1 MDGNPP
7 KGKAKTAPK
16 QRVTKAEAQAKAEEV
31 FPPGAPLTEAE
42 LMRRAKGAFS
52 NLTGEQVTVGMRLVK
67 FFARYRNVTPDDVAR
82 QWFADMLYRESHPDP
97 GMADVRG
104 STTFAEDGRAIITAY
119 RAHDFSTLVHEVGHV
134 FRRNVAPD
142 MLALMDEMYGVKG
155 GKWTTGAEERF
166 ARDME
171 RYLLDGLLPEGAEAA
186 PFKAFRRF
194 LLDVYPEGSKERAAL
209 EEDSKDNEYVRGLMR
224 KILGNEMGHGEQ
236 DTDLDV
242 DQYVAGRLKQGKVEE
257 GERFAKEA
265 QEAAENDVARAKTDF
280 KPLLQRGAVQP
291 SDERTSALAVD
302 ALVTSRG
309 DKAKAVDLLV
319 GKLPP
324 DAQASGRTHIAA
336 AVETVDTLRRSMAM
350 AENIDALRAKFVGE
364 GQPDADRRASMFDTV
379 YRHHWRSN
387 NIEGVAS
394 QTVSDDVLQ
403 AVLNSVGQQN
413 RGQWSDVVADRMARM
428 MERPD
433 IKQVLQEIR
442 DRDMASVLTIDQA
455 RRLADEAWEMGTT
468 IAGVRNL
475 PVELLMLKDTAA
487 SAVHNLSLVEDA
499 YHRGEVPSSAVREA
513 ERLAVKAA
521 GQYRQIATDAGR
533 MLRLTQVD
541 AQTRA
546 GYIEATPDMSAR
558 GGQPDSTVV
567 RFGKPVVARTM
578 AAAPRRANL
587 LREFPAELQQSRG
600 PAPKEMANQTV
611 RRMQALVDFAYGAIV
626 DDGIGDIAT
635 FRAALRD
642 VVGDHPSAMAMAD
655 DAWFIA
661 VLQVDRDNPAAGAR
675 AARKTM
681 DPVPP
686 AGDGDAG
693 DAPARPRGRTPRQ
706 PATDPSTRPS
716 EATGEIP
723 GLNVPPPPES
733 AAKAPRAPRKPRT
746 VPEVKETA
754 HQRFLRV
761 LNESAMRTARET
773 DRLQTNPDK
782 SIEIAWT
789 DAEWDE
795 YLRLR
800 EVRRWKP
807 GHRGNEVELY
817 DPSTPRDHYDI
828 LDSSA
833 TGRDA
838 ATINELLELNG
849 RVLPHLQKW
858 RTESLMERQMAI
870 TNSNLLSGMMTQV
883 RNLSTNIAN
892 FAMGVAQVGV
902 TEAAR
907 VPYRIARN
915 NAIAKRVFGLSDVA
929 ETDAATGGDFK
940 SFWEGAVSGFA
951 DGRHD
956 LDMLLRT
963 GIERDQAIGGIVPY
977 GAYTETKL
985 GKYKVASSAWRFGI
999 MMTRA
1004 GDTIART
1011 MSAYGF
1017 LNMKAHRIAL
1027 AEHAKDVSVNVAARR
1042 KEIFRIMTDPTVP
1055 PKEVKPYLQA
1065 IQDARQQG
1073 ARFTFQED
1081 NAFADMV
1088 IRFREFVSI
1097 PMPFGAGDF
1106 KPLFWIGGRFVKTPI
1121 NIAKQLM
1128 EFDPIYA
1135 MVKMANRNVSE
1146 SERQAVFGKF
1156 IVANV
1161 VVAALAAMQKAGWI
1175 DIRTRTPKDEQELS
1189 KVEGRQDYSIKFQSG
1204 RVLNY
1209 KLLYPF
1215 NVMALAAAAL
1225 TEERQEDNQFQQ
1237 AAMRALAATIGRAEL
1252 FMDMP
1257 VINTMNL
1264 LMDEVMDKGI
1274 KEGSVKLVANLAKPM
1289 IPFIG
1294 ALGNIRR
1301 MVDPAW
1307 RDTVE
1312 PNDPGTTFFN
1322 QFKNQMPLISKSLPP
1337 KRSGTGVKYPQV
1349 GMHGNPWA
1357 RWTAA
1362 VNPAAMNAPL
1372 EPRDLVPQYKPSTNE
1387 EVPNTPETRRY
1398 YAAIE
1403 NEKIRLRYAPAKAQA
1418 TIRIESGDETKTVML
1433 SARDASAFYK
1443 HVGYSVLE
1451 ALGDLIHSE
1460 WYRNLPSDKDRRE
1473 EMKNAAQAARTK
1485 ARDQFTEWVRA
1496 KYEKRYLKSN

>member
-1 MDGNPP
+1 
-7 KGKAKTAPK
+7 
-16 QRVTKAEAQAKAEEV
+16 
-31 FPPGAPLTEAE
+31 
-42 LMRRAKGAFS
+42 
-52 NLTGEQVTVGMRLVK
+52 
-67 FFARYRNVTPDDVAR
+67 
-82 QWFADMLYRESHPDP
+82 
-97 GMADVRG
+97 
-104 STTFAEDGRAIITAY
+104 
-119 RAHDFSTLVHEVGHV
+119 
-134 FRRNVAPD
+134 
-142 MLALMDEMYGVKG
+142 
-155 GKWTTGAEERF
+155 
-166 ARDME
+166 ME
-171 RYLLDGLLPEGAEAA
+171 
-186 PFKAFRRF
+186 
-194 LLDVYPEGSKERAAL
+194 
-209 EEDSKDNEYVRGLMR
+209 
-224 KILGNEMGHGEQ
+224 
-236 DTDLDV
+236 
-242 DQYVAGRLKQGKVEE
+242 
-257 GERFAKEA
+257 
-265 QEAAENDVARAKTDF
+265 
-280 KPLLQRGAVQP
+280 
-291 SDERTSALAVD
+291 
-302 ALVTSRG
+302 
-309 DKAKAVDLLV
+309 
-319 GKLPP
+319 
-324 DAQASGRTHIAA
+324 
-336 AVETVDTLRRSMAM
+336 
-350 AENIDALRAKFVGE
+350 
-364 GQPDADRRASMFDTV
+364 
-379 YRHHWRSN
+379 
-387 NIEGVAS
+387 
-394 QTVSDDVLQ
+394 
-403 AVLNSVGQQN
+403 
-413 RGQWSDVVADRMARM
+413 
-428 MERPD
+428 
-433 IKQVLQEIR
+433 
-442 DRDMASVLTIDQA
+442 SVLTIDHA

-468 IAGVRNL
+468 IARVRNL
-475 PVELLMLKDTAA
+475 PVKLLMLKDTAA
-487 SAVHNLSLVEDA
+487 SAVHNLSLIEDA
-499 YHRGEVPSSAVREA
+499 FHRGEVPSSAVREA
-513 ERLAVKAA
+513 ERLAVKAS
-521 GQYRQIATDAGR
+521 GRYRAETTDIARA
-533 MLRLTQVD
+533 LRFTQVE
-541 AQTRA
+541 AEA
-546 GYIEATPDMSAR
+546 GHIEATPDMSPR
-558 GGQPDSTVV
+558 GVQPDSTVV
-567 RFGKPVVARTM
+567 GFNKPFVARTM
-578 AAAPRRANL
+578 DAAPRRANL
-587 LREFPAELQQSRG
+587 RREFPAELQQSRG

-626 DDGIGDIAT
+626 DDGIGDFPA
-635 FRAALRD
+635 FREALRKEI
-642 VVGDHPSAMAMAD
+642 GDNPSAMAMAD
-655 DAWFIA
+655 DAWTIA
-661 VLQVDRDNPAAGAR
+661 VLQVTRDNPAAAAR

-686 AGDGDAG
+686 AGDGDAPAA
-693 DAPARPRGRTPRQ
+693 APARPRGRTPRR
-706 PATDPSTRPS
+706 PAVDPSTRPP
-716 EATGEIP
+716 EATGELP
-723 GLNVPPPPES
+723 ELDVPPPPES

-746 VPEVKETA
+746 VPEVEETA

-773 DRLQTNPDK
+773 DRLRTNPDK

-789 DAEWDE
+789 DAEFDE

-800 EVRRWKP
+800 EVRRWKADY
-807 GHRGNEVELY
+807 GLNEVDLY
-817 DPSTPRDHYDI
+817 DPATPRDMYDI

-838 ATINELLELNG
+838 ATINELLELQG

-907 VPYRIARN
+907 VPYRLARN

-963 GIERDQAIGGIVPY
+963 GIERDQAIGGIVPH

-985 GKYKVASSAWRFGI
+985 GKYKMASNAWRFGI

-1027 AEHAKDVSVNVAARR
+1027 AERAKDASVNVAARR

-1055 PKEVKPYLQA
+1055 PKEVKPYLQT

-1128 EFDPIYA
+1128 EFDPTYA

-1189 KVEGRQDYSIKFQSG
+1189 KVEGRQDYSIKFKSG

-1294 ALGNIRR
+1294 AIGNIRR

-1322 QFKNQMPLISKSLPP
+1322 QFKNQMPLISKSLPL

-1372 EPRDLVPQYKPSTNE
+1372 EPRDLVPQYKPSTDE
-1387 EVPNTPETRRY
+1387 KVPNTPETRRY
-1398 YAAIE
+1398 YAAIR
-1403 NEKIRLRYAPAKAQA
+1403 NEGIRLRYTPAKAQA

-1433 SARDASAFYK
+1433 SARDASAFHK

-1451 ALGDLIHSE
+1451 AMGDLIHSE
-1460 WYRNLPSDKDRRE
+1460 WYRNLPSDKERKKE
-1473 EMKNAAQAARTK
+1473 LQSVAQTARTK

-1496 KYEKRYLKSN
+1496 TYEKRYLKSN